1 VSAELNV
8 TSDIASA
15 AESNL
20 LGALILR
27 PDLYREAQ
35 PLVSEMDFQD
45 ARLGAVWS
53 GVSDMIGR
61 RMAVDQIT
69 VQNRF
74 EEWGLR
80 GLDEEVFRWC
90 SATVYPFAIGDY
102 AIAVRQDAIRRDL
115 QNIVWTMG
123 QQFRATAPAINPL
136 TGAPFADGRLEPALQ
151 PSDVASEMH
160 RLLEEMID
168 NRATT
173 DSEVKTLRQVL
184 LGVDT
189 YDWVIPNFLE
199 RMERLVF
206 TGGEGVGKTTLCR
219 QIVVLAAAGI
229 HPLTFQPMP
238 PVRVLVVD
246 AENSEKQWRRGVSW
260 MAKTAAREGSVD
272 PTDRIFI
279 KAGKRIDIT
288 RGTELAKIHRYID
301 EYKPD
306 IVYIGPIYKLV
317 PGSLNSD
324 EDAAK
329 LIVALDSLRERNV
342 ALIMEA
348 HAGKKTDFGGLRN
361 LEPRGSSAILAWPEF
376 GLGLRPNL
384 EVEGLVDIVRW
395 RGDRDDSRPI
405 PSALWRSQPGQNWHW
420 VPATN

>member
-1 VSAELNV
+1 
-8 TSDIASA
+8 
-15 AESNL
+15 
-20 LGALILR
+20 
-27 PDLYREAQ
+27 
-35 PLVSEMDFQD
+35 
-45 ARLGAVWS
+45 
-53 GVSDMIGR
+53 
-61 RMAVDQIT
+61 
-69 VQNRF
+69 
-74 EEWGLR
+74 
-80 GLDEEVFRWC
+80 
-90 SATVYPFAIGDY
+90 
-102 AIAVRQDAIRRDL
+102 
-115 QNIVWTMG
+115 
-123 QQFRATAPAINPL
+123 
-136 TGAPFADGRLEPALQ
+136 
-151 PSDVASEMH
+151 
-160 RLLEEMID
+160 
-168 NRATT
+168 
-173 DSEVKTLRQVL
+173 VKTLRQVL

-361 LEPRGSSAILAWPEF
+361 LEPRGSSPQPRSRRARRHRPLARRPRRQPTHPQRPLAQPARPELA
-376 GLGLRPNL
+376 LGT
-384 EVEGLVDIVRW
+384 
-395 RGDRDDSRPI
+395 RDQLTTGTS
-405 PSALWRSQPGQNWHW
+405 
-420 VPATN
+420 